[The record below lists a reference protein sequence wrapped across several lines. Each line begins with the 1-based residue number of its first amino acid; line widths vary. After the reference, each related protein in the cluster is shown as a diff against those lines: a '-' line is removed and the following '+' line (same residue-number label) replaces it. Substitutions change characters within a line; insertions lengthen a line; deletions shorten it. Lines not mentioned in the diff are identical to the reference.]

1 MNCMEDYHLVD
12 QIQLAK
18 TNKFSTYTIAG
29 LRRIKFWTLLFWD
42 VWMPEE
48 QIDSKSNLGRLRE
61 FMRAANTVITPKMSA
76 PPPAQNCSQKWKAMQ
91 GSL

>member
-1 MNCMEDYHLVD
+1 MEDYHLVD

-48 QIDSKSNLGRLRE
+48 QN
-61 FMRAANTVITPKMSA
+61 
-76 PPPAQNCSQKWKAMQ
+76 
-91 GSL
+91 